1 MAWKVDWFADK
12 VMAAA
17 RKGAVAG
24 LHLAGT
30 VMVAEIKAS
39 LSVPYP
45 PSSEPYAPPHRR
57 SGDLKAGIRYRV
69 DAANLVVYVLS
80 TAAWATYL
88 EYGTSRMAPRPY
100 LRRGLLGY
108 AAEHG
113 AGHFRALTSLD
124 YRGGPAE
131 EFA

>member
-1 MAWKVDWFADK
+1 MSVAGVIRNIK
-12 VMAAA
+12 
-17 RKGAVAG
+17 RLGRRGAVAG
-24 LHLAGT
+24 LHLAGK

-45 PSSEPYAPPHRR
+45 PSSEPYNPPHMR
-57 SGDLKAGIRYRV
+57 SGTLRAGIRYEV
-69 DAANLVVYVLS
+69 DDHNLVLYVLS

-100 LRRGLLGY
+100 MRHGLLGY
-108 AAEHG
+108 AARHG

-124 YRGGPAE
+124 YRGGAAE
-131 EFA
+131 EFV